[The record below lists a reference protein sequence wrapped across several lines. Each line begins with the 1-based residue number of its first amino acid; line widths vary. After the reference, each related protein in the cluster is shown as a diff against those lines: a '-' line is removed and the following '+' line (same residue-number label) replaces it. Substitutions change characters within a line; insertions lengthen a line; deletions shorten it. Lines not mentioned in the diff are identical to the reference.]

1 MRGRDLMF
9 RDKSLRQRTRSL
21 SPLRNEPF
29 EWGQNDVIIEADEK
43 DCNFAEVRKGLRK
56 TGKNTK
62 REWKKAAPP
71 LLLLRFQLRHH
82 SHRRCRG
89 TQKVGFLIQIS
100 GFQSN
105 PFLQSV

>member
-1 MRGRDLMF
+1 MSHSSG
-9 RDKSLRQRTRSL
+9 
-21 SPLRNEPF
+21 
-29 EWGQNDVIIEADEK
+29 GQNDVIIEADEK

-56 TGKNTK
+56 TGKNMK

-71 LLLLRFQLRHH
+71 LLLIRFQLRHH